1 LERQTIAY
9 EYPTKPT
16 GKSGS
21 GEEQS
26 DTVDLF
32 VTLVPHAGIED
43 DSRDETAV
51 YDANKEPDGEESRE
65 ILGDAREDTNDA
77 PGEGESW

>member
-32 VTLVPHAGIED
+32 VTLVPHAGIVD
-43 DSRDETAV
+43 DSGDESAV
-51 YDANKEPDGEESRE
+51 YDANKEPGGEESRE
-65 ILGDAREDTNDA
+65 VFGDSREDRNDT
-77 PGEGESW
+77 PGEDESR